1 MEDLF
6 NQLDKPVDLYVTY
19 TVIIS
24 SVRFWGFHLTRDE
37 RGKKKKKKKDG
48 ERISS
53 SSSRDLN

>member
-37 RGKKKKKKKDG
+37 RGKKKRKKKTEK
-48 ERISS
+48 ESAAAAAET
-53 SSSRDLN
+53 

>member
-37 RGKKKKKKKDG
+37 RGKKEKKKKTEK
-48 ERISS
+48 ESAAAAAAET
-53 SSSRDLN
+53 